1 MMLFYI
7 SGVLSTIHFLS
18 CIACL
23 LLFMINII
31 TLIECY
37 IAKKQVAFWFKY
49 LFLAFI
55 FCLIL
60 AILVPNN
67 LADNIYHQKQ
77 YDNLELL
84 RQKTESQMKLLDEQL
99 KLLNNNQ

>member
-1 MMLFYI
+1 MLFYI

-18 CIACL
+18 CITCVF
-23 LLFMINII
+23 LFTINII

-37 IAKKQVAFWFKY
+37 NAKKQVAFWFKY
-49 LFLAFI
+49 LFFAFI

-60 AILVPNN
+60 AIFVPNN

-77 YDNLELL
+77 YDSLELL
-84 RQKTESQMKLLDEQL
+84 KQKTESQIKVLDEQL
-99 KLLNNNQ
+99 KLLNNN